1 MTFCLS
7 SGSYFNPRSPWGER
21 QFQRQELLRYL
32 EISIHAPR
40 GGSDRIVYGKDGAA
54 SISIH
59 APRGGSDSL
68 VTPAADR
75 ISHFNPRSPWGERPL
90 PSRLD
95 NIVSVFQSTLPVGGA
110 TGDFSGLVAT
120 TTTFQSTL
128 PVGGATVSWRKLD
141 GYQCQFQSTLPVGG
155 ATAKMHSFPCP
166 SLARITKVGEK
177 TARKAHYNV
186 KNNGCRQFSH
196 KKVRAKLWGNFC
208 SLALRS

>member
-1 MTFCLS
+1 MHTRMKADSLN
-7 SGSYFNPRSPWGER
+7 FNPRSPWGER
-21 QFQRQELLRYL
+21 RWNVVMAKDITG
-32 EISIHAPR
+32 ISIHAPR
-40 GGSDRIVYGKDGAA
+40 GGSDKAKEKVAEFCRISIHAPRGGSDLYIVPSCPSVL

-59 APRGGSDSL
+59 APRGGSDLFCSL
-68 VTPAADR
+68 ILHQ
-75 ISHFNPRSPWGERPL
+75 IS
-90 PSRLD
+90 
-95 NIVSVFQSTLPVGGA
+95 V
-110 TGDFSGLVAT
+110 
-120 TTTFQSTL
+120 
-128 PVGGATVSWRKLD
+128 
-141 GYQCQFQSTLPVGG
+141 FQSTLPVGG